1 MIQPKRQY
9 RRVVCKDGFSVS
21 IQASINSYCEPREDY
36 TEKYSS
42 LELGFP
48 NRADNLIKQYAE
60 NERDLTGT
68 VYGYVPV
75 SDVYLLLTAHG
86 GVIEGD
92 VPKGVPVYGG
102 LSYG

>member
-1 MIQPKRQY
+1 MLKKQY

-21 IQASINSYCEPREDY
+21 IQGSKTSYCSPRHDHPEAY
-36 TEKYSS
+36 TA

-48 NRADNLIKQYAE
+48 SSADDIIKQYAE
-60 NERDLTGT
+60 NDTDLTGT

-75 SDVYLLLTAHG
+75 DDIYLLLLAHG
-86 GVIEGD
+86 GPTEGD
-92 VPKGVPVYGG
+92 VPQGVPVYGG

>member
-1 MIQPKRQY
+1 MKKKQY
-9 RRVVCKDGFSVS
+9 RRVVCTDGFSVS
-21 IQASINSYCEPREDY
+21 IQASKTNYCDPRADHPEAY
-36 TEKYSS
+36 TS

-48 NRADNLIKQYAE
+48 SRSDDIIKEFAE

-75 SDVYLLLTAHG
+75 AEVYLLLTAHG

-102 LSYG
+102 QSYG

>member
-1 MIQPKRQY
+1 MQKAKKQY
-9 RRVVCKDGFSVS
+9 RRVVCTDGFSVS
-21 IQASINSYCEPREDY
+21 IQASQTNYCSPREDNPKAY
-36 TEKYSS
+36 TE

-48 NRADNLIKQYAE
+48 SRGDNIIKQYAE

-75 SDVYLLLTAHG
+75 ADVYLLLTAHG

-92 VPKGVPVYGG
+92 VPQGVPVYGG
-102 LSYG
+102 RAYG

>member
-1 MIQPKRQY
+1 MINKTRN

-21 IQASINSYCEPREDY
+21 IQASSTNYCSPRIDKADEY
-36 TEKYSS
+36 KSV
-42 LELGFP
+42 ELGYP
-48 NRADNLIKQYAE
+48 SRADYIIEQYAE
-60 NERDLTGT
+60 DEYQLTET

-75 SDVYLLLTAHG
+75 DEVYLLLTKHG

-92 VPKGVPVYGG
+92 VPNGVPVYGG

>member
-1 MIQPKRQY
+1 MKPKKQY
-9 RRVVCKDGFSVS
+9 RRVVCEDGYSVS
-21 IQASINSYCEPREDY
+21 IQASSTNYCSPRVDDAFEY
-36 TEKYSS
+36 KS

-48 NRADNLIKQYAE
+48 SQADYIIERYAE
-60 NERDLTGT
+60 NENALTET

-75 SDVYLLLTAHG
+75 DDVYLLLTKHG

-102 LSYG
+102 VSYG

>member
-1 MIQPKRQY
+1 MTKKQY
-9 RRVVCKDGFSVS
+9 RRVVCTDGFSVS
-21 IQASINSYCEPREDY
+21 IQGNRTSYCSPRHDHPEAY
-36 TEKYSS
+36 IE

-48 NRADNLIKQYAE
+48 SSADEIIKPYAE
-60 NERDLTGT
+60 NEMDLTGT

-75 SDVYLLLTAHG
+75 ADVYLLLTAHG